1 MVNAVCINSDRCRVV
16 VRHTNMFPAGVA
28 VLGVEG
34 LEAGAAVGPSLL
46 HDVALASQHSL
57 ALETAE
63 VLHVPVTPLCLSALI
78 RKDDLR
84 KER

>member
-1 MVNAVCINSDRCRVV
+1 
-16 VRHTNMFPAGVA
+16 MFPAGVT
-28 VLGVEG
+28 VLGIEG

-46 HDVALASQHSL
+46 HDVALAPQHRL

-63 VLHVPVTPLCLSALI
+63 VLHVPVTALCLSALI

-84 KER
+84 KEEYRLSQVLRGKTSVGLLLRAE

>member
-1 MVNAVCINSDRCRVV
+1 MSDGCCVV
-16 VRHTNMFPAGVA
+16 AQHTNMFPAGIA
-28 VLGVEG
+28 VFGIEG
-34 LEAGAAVGPSLL
+34 LKAGAAVGPSFF
-46 HDVALASQHSL
+46 HDVPLAPQHRL

-63 VLHVPVTPLCLSALI
+63 VLHVPVTPLCLGALI